1 MRHPADVIAA
11 IDNRARGRL
20 DVVELAHWPVND
32 VIYLAAG
39 RVGVLPAST
48 SRHDAFGAACVLVGT
63 VKQVRFGIDSRCRR
77 YAVRRVT
84 LYSRI
89 LRLPCRV
96 PSSARSVAVS
106 VLSDQSIFAAMK
118 QDSCFAVQESVHLDR
133 PFSHTHRDWVKCLLA
148 DQAQLTKYRAVRSQ
162 VFNLLQVK
170 DFAGIQGLLSDA
182 RLRQQCRGRAHRLL
196 ARLFN
201 IEVESHQVQ
210 TKLHEFASTADAVVD
225 YLRNKVLAPYAPH
238 FEISNEIATTT
249 DPVDLLLTMF
259 DDRYHKKVRFEA
271 RRKLVLMNLAGAI
284 DQRERE
290 TDIESR
296 FSGFLRFLND
306 FVWSPQLR
314 IGEHRPAYLLSEHD
328 PEDYRCTGVEV
339 IDMYAAD
346 GLELSAGQR
355 LTFVKRRL
363 FRFGSKDIPV
373 YVSVRK
379 KDPAAKVLKLLR
391 KNEKNPAVA
400 VDDELGLMAVLD
412 GRAEVTRFVEH
423 LTKAAV
429 RSGVLMTLED
439 ISDTLSGGEYASS
452 ATGSSGDTPMMKFFA
467 KLGDARV
474 EFIIHTN
481 QSYLDYHY
489 RRGVSHDEYEV
500 RRVFDSGVAEFLFP
514 NNIYQL
520 DMGDVRDRQVARFRE
535 RGA

>member
-1 MRHPADVIAA
+1 M
-11 IDNRARGRL
+11 
-20 DVVELAHWPVND
+20 
-32 VIYLAAG
+32 
-39 RVGVLPAST
+39 
-48 SRHDAFGAACVLVGT
+48 
-63 VKQVRFGIDSRCRR
+63 
-77 YAVRRVT
+77 
-84 LYSRI
+84 
-89 LRLPCRV
+89 
-96 PSSARSVAVS
+96 S

-118 QDSCFAVQESVHLDR
+118 QDGPFAVEESVSLDR
-133 PFSHTHRDWVKCLLA
+133 PFSRRHRDWVRRLMA
-148 DQAQLTKYRAVRSQ
+148 DQVQTTKYRAVRSQ
-162 VFNLLQVK
+162 IFNLLQVR
-170 DFAGIQGLLSDA
+170 DYAALQNLLSDE
-182 RLRQQCRGRAHRLL
+182 LRKQVCRERAHRLI

-201 IEVESHQVQ
+201 IEVDTHQVQ
-210 TKLHEFASTADAVVD
+210 TRLHEFAATADAVID

-238 FEISNEIATTT
+238 FEISNEIATTM
-249 DPVDLLLTMF
+249 DPVDLLLTIF

-306 FVWSPQLR
+306 YVWSPNLR
-314 IGEHRPAYLLSEHD
+314 IGEHRSAYLLSEHD
-328 PEDYRCTGVEV
+328 PTDYRCTGVQV
-339 IDMYAAD
+339 IDMDKAG
-346 GLELSAGQR
+346 GLVLKPDQH

-363 FRFGSKDIPV
+363 FRPGTRDIPV

-379 KDPAAKVLKLLR
+379 KLPAAKVLKLLR

-412 GRAEVTRFVEH
+412 GRAEVNRFVEH

-439 ISDTLSGGEYASS
+439 ISDTLDGGGYASGS
-452 ATGSSGDTPMMKFFA
+452 AGSSSDTSMMKFFA
-467 KLGDARV
+467 RLGDTRV

-489 RRGVSHDEYEV
+489 RHGVSHDEYEV
-500 RRVFDSGVAEFLFP
+500 RRIFDSGVAEFLFP
-514 NNIYQL
+514 QNIYHL
-520 DMGDVRDRQVARFRE
+520 GMADLRDRLVARFRD
-535 RGA
+535 RSV